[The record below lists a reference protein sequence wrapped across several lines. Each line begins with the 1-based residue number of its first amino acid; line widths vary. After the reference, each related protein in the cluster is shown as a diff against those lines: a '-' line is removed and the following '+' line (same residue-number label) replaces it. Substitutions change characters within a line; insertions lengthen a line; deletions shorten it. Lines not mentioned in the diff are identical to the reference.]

1 MAIETDSD
9 LLRFFDTDDFAL
21 SVTFTDPA
29 LGTVRAMAD
38 NAVEE
43 IDIGLLAEN
52 PILDCRTSDIVGVV
66 EGSTLTI
73 EGVTFT
79 VLDRKD
85 DGSGITTLELSKDNA
100 SVLFSN
106 NFDESAF
113 FETDTFA
120 KSVTVLDPDLGAVNA
135 IVDTDFE
142 DVDVGG
148 MMIEASHPI
157 MFFNGADIGG
167 VGEGSIL
174 STNGTRYEVRD
185 RIDDGTGMSTL
196 QLKAFDVLA
205 TIDNFFRADGLSVF
219 FRPDGASY
227 YLRAS

>member
-1 MAIETDSD
+1 MAIETTTD
-9 LLRFFDTDDFAL
+9 LSQFFDTDDFAL

-43 IDIGLLAEN
+43 IDIGVLAEN

-85 DGSGITTLELSKDNA
+85 DGTGITTLELSKGDA
-100 SVLFSN
+100 SVLFTN

-120 KSVTVLDPDLGAVNA
+120 QTLTVLDPDLGAVQA

-157 MFFNGADIGG
+157 VFVNGTDISG
-167 VGEGSIL
+167 VGEGSL
-174 STNGTRYEVRD
+174 VSMNGTRYQVRD
-185 RIDDGTGMSTL
+185 RINDGTGMSSL
-196 QLKAFDVLA
+196 QLKIANVLDL
-205 TIDNFFRADGLSVF
+205 IDNFFRPDGVSAY